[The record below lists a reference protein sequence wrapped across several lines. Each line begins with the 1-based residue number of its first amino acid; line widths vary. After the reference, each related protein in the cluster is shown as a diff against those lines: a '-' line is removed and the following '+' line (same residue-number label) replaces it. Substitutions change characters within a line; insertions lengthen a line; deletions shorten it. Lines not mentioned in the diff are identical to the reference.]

1 MPRLSG
7 VGRGD
12 LYVTVLVEVP
22 RGLDV
27 RAQELFR
34 ELARLLP
41 SHSRANASR
50 GSSA

>member
-12 LYVTVLVEVP
+12 LYVTVRVEIP
-22 RGLDV
+22 RGLDA
-27 RAQELFR
+27 RAQDLFR

-41 SHSRANASR
+41 DQSRMDGTR
-50 GSSA
+50 GSSP